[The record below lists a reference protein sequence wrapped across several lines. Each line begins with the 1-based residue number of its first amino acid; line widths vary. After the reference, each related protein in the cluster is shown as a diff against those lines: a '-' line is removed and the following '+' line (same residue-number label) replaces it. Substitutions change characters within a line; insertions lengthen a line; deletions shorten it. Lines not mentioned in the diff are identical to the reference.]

1 MNIDIRKAE
10 SSGYASQ
17 LTQENMKVYYKAR
30 NLTWDPALFAAN
42 WHVFENKEVYFN
54 AKRVGVLRLSFG
66 DSNCYI
72 RDVQIEPEYQG
83 LGIGKQCLSYIV
95 EYANTRNDIWIKLRV
110 FAENPA
116 SNLYRRFGFKVL
128 AESNGL
134 IEMGLELNAT
144 SVHLSVFPSPPAL

>member
-10 SSGYASQ
+10 SSEYASQ

-30 NLTWDPALFAAN
+30 NLTWDSALFAAN
-42 WHVFENKEVYFN
+42 WHVFENREVYFN
-54 AKRVGVLRLSFG
+54 TKRVGVLRLSFG

-95 EYANTRNDIWIKLRV
+95 EYANTRNDIWLKLRV
-110 FAENPA
+110 FSENPA
-116 SNLYRRFGFKVL
+116 SNLYTRFGFKVL

-134 IEMGLELNAT
+134 LEMGLKLNTT
-144 SVHLSVFPSPPAL
+144 SVHP